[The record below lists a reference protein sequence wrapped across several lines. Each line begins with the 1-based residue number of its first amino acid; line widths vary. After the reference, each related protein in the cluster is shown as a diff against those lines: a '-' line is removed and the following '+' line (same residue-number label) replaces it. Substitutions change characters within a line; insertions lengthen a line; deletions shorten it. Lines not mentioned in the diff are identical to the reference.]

1 MTRRI
6 RRLHRALVPAALA
19 LATLLMPS
27 TAVAGPLTPHTA
39 GAGAATAHTALPDLI
54 TGSGQAIHPEGVVWD
69 PTRSAFLIGSIRYG
83 TVSVVGGDGTP
94 RTLIDDPE
102 LIATGGIRVDVPRN
116 RLLVTY
122 DDVYAGPDALLSV
135 GSTPE
140 TRGRHAGLAV
150 YDLRTGKLKRR
161 IDLGAAPG
169 LHLANDIAL
178 DPRGNAYVTDSFS
191 GHIFKVTPEG
201 RASTFLYDPALDA
214 GADENGLP
222 NVGVNGIV
230 YHPDGYLLVV
240 RYDTGALFRVP
251 LDRPDDVREVDL
263 EQRIPGADGMALASD
278 GTLWAATNTIRSDG
292 IDGVFRL
299 ASDDGWNTGR
309 TVSVQESPEAA
320 PTTVAVTPS
329 GDYVLSSNLN
339 VLFGSGGAQTR
350 DGFVLRRY

>member
-1 MTRRI
+1 
-6 RRLHRALVPAALA
+6 
-19 LATLLMPS
+19 
-27 TAVAGPLTPHTA
+27 
-39 GAGAATAHTALPDLI
+39 
-54 TGSGQAIHPEGVVWD
+54 
-69 PTRSAFLIGSIRYG
+69 
-83 TVSVVGGDGTP
+83 
-94 RTLIDDPE
+94 
-102 LIATGGIRVDVPRN
+102 
-116 RLLVTY
+116 
-122 DDVYAGPDALLSV
+122 
-135 GSTPE
+135 
-140 TRGRHAGLAV
+140 
-150 YDLRTGKLKRR
+150 
-161 IDLGAAPG
+161 
-169 LHLANDIAL
+169 
-178 DPRGNAYVTDSFS
+178 
-191 GHIFKVTPEG
+191 
-201 RASTFLYDPALDA
+201 
-214 GADENGLP
+214 
-222 NVGVNGIV
+222 V